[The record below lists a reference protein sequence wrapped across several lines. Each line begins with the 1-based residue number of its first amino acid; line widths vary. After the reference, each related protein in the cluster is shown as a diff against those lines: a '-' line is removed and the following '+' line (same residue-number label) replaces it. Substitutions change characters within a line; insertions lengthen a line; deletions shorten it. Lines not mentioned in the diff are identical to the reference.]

1 MTGRLD
7 KLRLALAPL
16 EGKVQV
22 VHKAGGVNVVADA
35 LSRAPVPVLPEA
47 ADQESTVEIEFQAA
61 EPPGRS
67 AVRGLGAGTVS
78 VAHDTDPGASWDR
91 AYSQDPHWRTI
102 WLRLSTEQPSLPF
115 VLDQGRIWLPKPGAD
130 DGKRLCVP
138 EARFTE
144 VLREYHSSIRAAHP
158 GVHGTVELIQ
168 RHMFFHDMRA
178 RVKQFILECYE
189 CQTNKNRRQRRH
201 GLLEP
206 LREPHE
212 VWACLG
218 IDFVTGVPTTE
229 SGMDTITVVSDKF
242 SKFAMPATEVDSD
255 RDARFTSAFW
265 QEVFSSLQI
274 TLGMSTPYHP
284 QTDGQ
289 VERLNETM
297 CTMLRHYVSVRQ
309 TDWDSKLPIVSM
321 AYNNRRHSSTSFS
334 PYKLV
339 FGQQPRLFGLQE
351 DTTASTETPVHS
363 AWVDDLRAARTE
375 AGVVIEM
382 SSARQKVWFD
392 AHRDELVL
400 KEGDYVWVDLR
411 NYYAPLDS
419 EAVARRK
426 LSAKYA
432 GPFRVVEVVGKR
444 AYRLH
449 LPGWFRAHDV
459 FPVDALVR
467 FQGEASKVRPRPV
480 HALDSAEGEDEQHVF
495 GYLGRRP
502 TLFDDGKAFDYLVE
516 WSNEPPTWQQ
526 DSRLL
531 HLAWAKRDFEKAARQ
546 HLCVT
551 RLPRATTI
559 ILPGHEEEARQA
571 DEQEDQAVLA
581 ADSGRQPSRTRAVQG
596 SARLWDFTTIT
607 TIASYDYE
615 RL

>member
-1 MTGRLD
+1 
-7 KLRLALAPL
+7 
-16 EGKVQV
+16 
-22 VHKAGGVNVVADA
+22 
-35 LSRAPVPVLPEA
+35 
-47 ADQESTVEIEFQAA
+47 
-61 EPPGRS
+61 
-67 AVRGLGAGTVS
+67 
-78 VAHDTDPGASWDR
+78 
-91 AYSQDPHWRTI
+91 
-102 WLRLSTEQPSLPF
+102 
-115 VLDQGRIWLPKPGAD
+115 
-130 DGKRLCVP
+130 
-138 EARFTE
+138 
-144 VLREYHSSIRAAHP
+144 
-158 GVHGTVELIQ
+158 
-168 RHMFFHDMRA
+168 
-178 RVKQFILECYE
+178 
-189 CQTNKNRRQRRH
+189 
-201 GLLEP
+201 
-206 LREPHE
+206 
-212 VWACLG
+212 
-218 IDFVTGVPTTE
+218 
-229 SGMDTITVVSDKF
+229 
-242 SKFAMPATEVDSD
+242 
-255 RDARFTSAFW
+255 
-265 QEVFSSLQI
+265 
-274 TLGMSTPYHP
+274 
-284 QTDGQ
+284 
-289 VERLNETM
+289 M

-363 AWVDDLRAARTE
+363 AWVDNLRAARTE
-375 AGVVIEM
+375 AGVAIEM